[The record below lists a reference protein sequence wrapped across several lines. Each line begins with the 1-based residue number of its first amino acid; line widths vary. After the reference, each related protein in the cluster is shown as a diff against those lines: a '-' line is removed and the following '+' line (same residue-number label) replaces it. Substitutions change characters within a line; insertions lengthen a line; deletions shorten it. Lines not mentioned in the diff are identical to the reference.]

1 MLIGLSIPSPLVAE
15 TNEDEERI
23 IARWRTKNE
32 DVVGY
37 VSLLNKVE
45 DEKEVAAVEEEENI
59 IYSL

>member
-1 MLIGLSIPSPLVAE
+1 MLIGLSIPSPPVAE

-23 IARWRTKNE
+23 GRWRKNE

-59 IYSL
+59 IIYSL